1 MTMLDR
7 KLFRD
12 FWKLRAQGL
21 AIMLLIGSGVALF
34 VMSTS
39 NYLMLVEMQALHYET
54 ERFGD
59 VFAQV
64 RRAPLPLANR
74 IAALD
79 GVAAVEPRIAQ
90 NVRVNRDDSRFPVA
104 GRVVSIP
111 AHDQPQLNRLRL
123 MSGRWIDPARPN
135 EVIVNTSYAEARSVQ
150 LGERIE
156 VFLNGRR
163 QVFTI
168 VGTAMSPEFVF
179 ASRSGVPLP
188 DNRNY
193 VIIWAGTDA
202 VAAAFD
208 MKGAFNDLVIRLS
221 PGASETRLIPEIDR
235 LIEPYGGLGA
245 YGRDIHPSHR
255 FVEDEIA
262 EQRVTSIIAPLIF
275 LGIASFL
282 LNVALTRL
290 IGTQRE
296 QIATLKALGYP
307 NMPIFWHYLKLAMLI
322 TACGVLIG
330 AVFGG
335 WLGRSMTDLYRPF
348 FRFPDWNYTFR
359 PWLPLVAGSL
369 AFAAAIAGVFNAV
382 RHVVMQP
389 AAIAMKPE
397 IPISQGGTL
406 LRRLV
411 SRIVTAP
418 RQLMAFR
425 ALAGRPL
432 RSALTIFGLSLS
444 VPIVALGVFWWD
456 ALGAMVDIN
465 FGRINRSHAD
475 VVLNHAVS
483 SRAVR
488 EIAAL
493 PGVRFVEGQRVVPV
507 RFRAGH
513 RSYRGSVQGLEPG
526 SELLVPRDAD
536 LAPLALPADGV
547 VLSRRLAA
555 RLGVSVGDSLRAEI
569 LEGARPSRE
578 VSVTALAD
586 DILGLTAYMDIGA
599 LNRLLR
605 EGASVNA
612 LLLSV
617 DSSFADDVWK
627 RLRDFPAIEAFTP
640 RETIFAAFNDTIAG
654 MILVSSAFLAG
665 FGVLIAA
672 GLIYNAARIAL
683 QEHAWELAGLRILG
697 LTRAEVSRILF
708 AELAILAAVALP
720 LGMLLSRW
728 LIVFLLGLRQNDS
741 FQMPAVVTPFTLGAS
756 VLIVL
761 VAIVLSAASIRR
773 QIDAIE
779 LTSVLKTRD

>member
-1 MTMLDR
+1 MSMLDR

-12 FWKLRAQGL
+12 FWKLRAQAL
-21 AIMLLIGSGVALF
+21 AIMLLVGSGVALF
-34 VMSTS
+34 VMSAS
-39 NYLMLVEMQALHYET
+39 NYLMLVSMQALHYEI

-64 RRAPLPLANR
+64 KRAPLPLGAR

-79 GVAAVEPRIAQ
+79 GVAAIETRIAQ

-104 GRVVSIP
+104 GRIVSIP

-135 EVIVNTSYAEARSVQ
+135 EVIVNTSYAEARAVQ

-168 VGTAMSPEFVF
+168 VGTAMAPEFVF

-188 DNRNY
+188 DNKNY

-208 MKGAFNDLVIRLS
+208 MKGAFNDLVIRLA
-221 PGASETRLIPEIDR
+221 PGASESRLIPEIDR
-235 LIEPYGGLGA
+235 IIEPYGGLGA

-290 IGTQRE
+290 VGAQRE

-307 NMPIFWHYLKLAMLI
+307 NLPIFWHYLKLAMLI
-322 TACGVLIG
+322 TAFGILIG
-330 AVFGG
+330 AIFGG
-335 WLGRSMTDLYRPF
+335 WLGRVMVDLYRPF

-359 PWLPLVAGSL
+359 PWLPLLAGML
-369 AFAAAIAGVFNAV
+369 AFAAAILGVFNAV

-389 AAIAMKPE
+389 AAVAMKPE
-397 IPISQGGTL
+397 IPVAEGGSFL
-406 LRRLV
+406 ERLM
-411 SRIVTAP
+411 SRVVKAP

-425 ALAGRPL
+425 ALAGRPF
-432 RSALTIFGLSLS
+432 RSLITIFGLSLS
-444 VPIVALGVFWWD
+444 VPIVALGVFWW
-456 ALGAMVDIN
+456 GAIGTMIDMN
-465 FGRINRSHAD
+465 FGRINRSQAD

-483 SRAVR
+483 VRAVR
-488 EIAAL
+488 EIESL
-493 PGVRFVEGQRVVPV
+493 PGVRFAEGQRIVPV

-513 RSYRGSVQGLEPG
+513 RTYRGSVQGLEPG
-526 SELLVPRDAD
+526 SELLVPRDAE
-536 LAPLALPADGV
+536 LAPIALPVDGV

-555 RLGVSVGDSLRAEI
+555 RLGLSVGETLRVEI

-578 VSVTALAD
+578 VTVTALVD
-586 DILGLTAYMDIGA
+586 DILGLTAYMEISA

-605 EGASVNA
+605 EGANVNA

-617 DSSFADDVWK
+617 DGNFSDVLWK
-627 RLRDFPAIEAFTP
+627 RLKDFPAIEAFTP
-640 RETIFAAFNDTIAG
+640 RETMFAAFNETIAG
-654 MILVSSAFLAG
+654 MILVSAAFLAG
-665 FGVLIAA
+665 FGVLIAV
-672 GLIYNAARIAL
+672 GLVYNAARIAL

-697 LTRAEVSRILF
+697 LTRSEVSRILF
-708 AELAILAAVALP
+708 AELAIMAAIALP

-728 LIVFLLGLRQNDS
+728 LIVFLLNLRQNDS
-741 FQMPAVVTPFTLGAS
+741 FQMPAVVTPFTLGTS

-761 VAIVLSAASIRR
+761 GAIVLSAASIRR
-773 QIDAIE
+773 QVDAID

>member
-1 MTMLDR
+1 
-7 KLFRD
+7 
-12 FWKLRAQGL
+12 
-21 AIMLLIGSGVALF
+21 
-34 VMSTS
+34 
-39 NYLMLVEMQALHYET
+39 
-54 ERFGD
+54 
-59 VFAQV
+59 
-64 RRAPLPLANR
+64 
-74 IAALD
+74 
-79 GVAAVEPRIAQ
+79 
-90 NVRVNRDDSRFPVA
+90 
-104 GRVVSIP
+104 
-111 AHDQPQLNRLRL
+111 
-123 MSGRWIDPARPN
+123 
-135 EVIVNTSYAEARSVQ
+135 
-150 LGERIE
+150 
-156 VFLNGRR
+156 
-163 QVFTI
+163 
-168 VGTAMSPEFVF
+168 
-179 ASRSGVPLP
+179 
-188 DNRNY
+188 
-193 VIIWAGTDA
+193 
-202 VAAAFD
+202 
-208 MKGAFNDLVIRLS
+208 
-221 PGASETRLIPEIDR
+221 
-235 LIEPYGGLGA
+235 
-245 YGRDIHPSHR
+245 
-255 FVEDEIA
+255 
-262 EQRVTSIIAPLIF
+262 
-275 LGIASFL
+275 
-282 LNVALTRL
+282 
-290 IGTQRE
+290 
-296 QIATLKALGYP
+296 
-307 NMPIFWHYLKLAMLI
+307 
-322 TACGVLIG
+322 
-330 AVFGG
+330 
-335 WLGRSMTDLYRPF
+335 
-348 FRFPDWNYTFR
+348 
-359 PWLPLVAGSL
+359 
-369 AFAAAIAGVFNAV
+369 
-382 RHVVMQP
+382 
-389 AAIAMKPE
+389 
-397 IPISQGGTL
+397 
-406 LRRLV
+406 
-411 SRIVTAP
+411 
-418 RQLMAFR
+418 
-425 ALAGRPL
+425 
-432 RSALTIFGLSLS
+432 
-444 VPIVALGVFWWD
+444 
-456 ALGAMVDIN
+456 
-465 FGRINRSHAD
+465 
-475 VVLNHAVS
+475 VLNHAVS

-493 PGVRFVEGQRVVPV
+493 PGVRFVEGRRVVPV

-672 GLIYNAARIAL
+672 GLVYNAARIAL

-741 FQMPAVVTPFTLGAS
+741 FQMPVVVTPFTLGAS